1 MVKKIFGN
9 TYIYFT
15 LFIMYLPILI
25 LIVFSFQDSNT
36 VRFGGQMDEFT
47 FELYE
52 RLFDFSNRQSREIWQ
67 AVGNTILVAISAA
80 AVSTIVGTLGAIGI
94 FYSSRKVR
102 NTLNSVA
109 NISIVNA
116 EIVTALSL
124 RILYSFLNIQLSYW
138 TLLLGHVVLT
148 IPFVVLNVMPKL
160 QHMDKNDYEAA

>member
-1 MVKKIFGN
+1 M
-9 TYIYFT
+9 
-15 LFIMYLPILI
+15 
-25 LIVFSFQDSNT
+25 
-36 VRFGGQMDEFT
+36 
-47 FELYE
+47 
-52 RLFDFSNRQSREIWQ
+52 
-67 AVGNTILVAISAA
+67 
-80 AVSTIVGTLGAIGI
+80 
-94 FYSSRKVR
+94 
-102 NTLNSVA
+102 NSVA